1 MFTGS
6 IFNVPKPPPN
16 KVRNGPVGSN
26 HGKLQN
32 TPLLALGYRA
42 RGVRYGD
49 RERGGLIR
57 EVTGLITE
65 GITVRA
71 GQRGR
76 QAGVMALGA
85 RQAREEGR
93 KTWGPVV
100 GYV

>member
-1 MFTGS
+1 M
-6 IFNVPKPPPN
+6 VPWVATTVTSKTHQYLPYFIGHYGN
-16 KVRNGPVGSN
+16 C
-26 HGKLQN
+26 
-32 TPLLALGYRA
+32 

-57 EVTGLITE
+57 EGAGPILAE
-65 GITVRA
+65 ITVRA

-93 KTWGPVV
+93 KTWDPVV